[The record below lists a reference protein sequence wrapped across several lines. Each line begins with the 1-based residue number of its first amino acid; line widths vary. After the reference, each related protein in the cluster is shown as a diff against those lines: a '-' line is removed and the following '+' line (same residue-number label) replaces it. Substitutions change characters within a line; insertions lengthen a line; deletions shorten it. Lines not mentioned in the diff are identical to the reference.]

1 MGMIIAKC
9 PLRISLVGGSTDQ
22 EEFIQKYGKGSVI
35 SFPSNLFTYI
45 SIHENNRNKYIINYS
60 KKEEVDTVD
69 KIKNDVA
76 RVCLKRFNVKPI
88 TITFNTDILSS
99 GSGLASSTSYM
110 IAMIKAISIHLN
122 AVLTDFE
129 ICKLALELE
138 REFNPL
144 TGAQDPY
151 GCGIGG
157 FKRINFSKTN
167 NPSFTFLDGGFLA
180 EHFNMV
186 LYHTGEVRSSTKIL
200 ESIDF
205 DKSLPLL
212 YKVDW
217 LQDALNEKD
226 VGKFLKLFNEGWEA
240 KKKTSNLILESEQL
254 KEFDKAFSLN
264 KNILGV
270 KLCGAGGGGYFFALC
285 DKKYEAPIINGV
297 NPICVSVSESG
308 VSGVRV

>member
-60 KKEEVDTVD
+60 KKEEVDSVD
-69 KIKNDVA
+69 EIKNDVA

-88 TITFNTDILSS
+88 TVTFNTDILSS

-122 AVLTDFE
+122 HTWTDFE

-157 FKRINFSKTN
+157 FKRINFSKAN
-167 NPSFTFLDGGFLA
+167 NPSFTFLDSGFLSQ
-180 EHFNMV
+180 HFNMA
-186 LYHTGEVRSSTKIL
+186 LYHTGEIRSSTKIL

-217 LQDALNEKD
+217 LEEALNAKD
-226 VGKFLKLFNEGWEA
+226 IDKFLKLFNESWET
-240 KKKTSNLILESEQL
+240 KKKTSKLILESEHL
-254 KEFDKAFSLN
+254 KDFDKAFGLN
-264 KNILGV
+264 EKILGV

-285 DKKYEAPIINGV
+285 DKRFPAPVINGIS
-297 NPICVSVSESG
+297 PIYVLVSESG